1 MSQNNL
7 TKEDICISLSKK
19 KGYSV
24 LYSKKIINNLIEILI
39 DEIKENSFNLKNIG
53 TFKILNKKERIGR
66 NPRTKEI
73 YKIKAR
79 KTLAFKPS
87 TNLSRKINIFSG
99 KIN

>member
-1 MSQNNL
+1 MSQSNI
-7 TKEDICISLSKK
+7 TKEDICIFLSRK
-19 KGYSV
+19 KGYSL
-24 LYSKKIINNLIEILI
+24 LYSKKIINYLIEILI
-39 DEIKENSFNLKNIG
+39 DEIKENTFNLKNIG

>member
-7 TKEDICISLSKK
+7 TKEDICIYLSRK

>member
-7 TKEDICISLSKK
+7 TKEDICIFLSRK

-53 TFKILNKKERIGR
+53 TFKILNKTERIGR

-87 TNLSRKINIFSG
+87 TNLSRKINIQW
-99 KIN
+99 KN

>member
-1 MSQNNL
+1 MKKNSIKKIDIIKNLNISQGFTSN
-7 TKEDICISLSKK
+7 
-19 KGYSV
+19 
-24 LYSKKIINNLIEILI
+24 YSKKVINDLIAIIINNIRSG
-39 DEIKENSFNLKNIG
+39 NFNLKNIG

-87 TNLSRKINIFSG
+87 TNLSQKINIFSG

>member
-7 TKEDICISLSKK
+7 TKEDICIFLSRK

-24 LYSKKIINNLIEILI
+24 LHSKKIINSLLEILI
-39 DEIKENSFNLKNIG
+39 NEIKENSYSLKNIG

-79 KTLAFKPS
+79 KSLVFKPS
-87 TNLSRKINIFSG
+87 ANLSRKINIFSG

>member
-1 MSQNNL
+1 MNQNNL
-7 TKEDICISLSKK
+7 TKEDICIFLSRK

-39 DEIKENSFNLKNIG
+39 DEIKENTFNLKNIG

-66 NPRTKEI
+66 NPRTREI

-79 KTLAFKPS
+79 KSLAFKPS
-87 TNLSRKINIFSG
+87 TNLSGKINIFSG

>member
-1 MSQNNL
+1 MSHNNL
-7 TKEDICISLSKK
+7 TKDDICIFLSRK

-66 NPRTKEI
+66 NPKTKEI

-87 TNLSRKINIFSG
+87 TNLSGKINLFSG

>member
-1 MSQNNL
+1 MSQNNF
-7 TKEDICISLSKK
+7 TKEDICIFLSKE
-19 KGYSV
+19 KGYSL
-24 LYSKKIINNLIEILI
+24 LYSKKIINYLIEILI
-39 DEIKENSFNLKNIG
+39 DEIRENSFNLKNIG

-79 KTLAFKPS
+79 KTLSFKPS

>member
-7 TKEDICISLSKK
+7 TKDDICIFLSRK

>member
-1 MSQNNL
+1 MIQNNL
-7 TKEDICISLSKK
+7 TKEDICIFLSRK
-19 KGYSV
+19 KGYSL

-39 DEIKENSFNLKNIG
+39 DEIKENTFNLKNIG

-79 KTLAFKPS
+79 KSLAFKPS
-87 TNLSRKINIFSG
+87 TNLSGKINIFSG

>member
-7 TKEDICISLSKK
+7 TKDDICIFLSRK

-66 NPRTKEI
+66 NPKTKEI

-79 KTLAFKPS
+79 QTLAFKPS
-87 TNLSRKINIFSG
+87 TNLSGKINLYSG

>member
-7 TKEDICISLSKK
+7 TKEDICIFLSRN

-24 LYSKKIINNLIEILI
+24 QYSKRIINNLLEILI
-39 DEIKENSFNLKNIG
+39 NEIKENTFNLKNIG

-79 KTLAFKPS
+79 KTLVFKPS
-87 TNLSRKINIFSG
+87 TNLSQEISIQWKN
-99 KIN
+99 

>member
-1 MSQNNL
+1 MSQSNL
-7 TKEDICISLSKK
+7 TKEEICIFLSRK

>member
-1 MSQNNL
+1 MSQSNL
-7 TKEDICISLSKK
+7 TKEEICIFLSRK

-79 KTLAFKPS
+79 KTIAFKPS
-87 TNLSRKINIFSG
+87 TNLSRKINILSG

>member
-7 TKEDICISLSKK
+7 TKEDICIFLSRK

-39 DEIKENSFNLKNIG
+39 DEIKENPFNLKNIG
-53 TFKILNKKERIGR
+53 TFKIFNKKERIGR

-79 KTLAFKPS
+79 KTIAFKPS
-87 TNLSRKINIFSG
+87 TNLSGKINLFSG

>member
-7 TKEDICISLSKK
+7 TKDDICIFLSKK

-79 KTLAFKPS
+79 KALVFKPS

>member
-7 TKEDICISLSKK
+7 TKDDICIFLSRK

-53 TFKILNKKERIGR
+53 TFKILNKKERVGR
-66 NPRTKEI
+66 NPKTKKI

-87 TNLSRKINIFSG
+87 THLSGKINLFSG

>member
-1 MSQNNL
+1 MNQNNL
-7 TKEDICISLSKK
+7 TKEDICIFLSRK
-19 KGYSV
+19 KGYSL

-39 DEIKENSFNLKNIG
+39 DEIKENTFNLKNIG

-66 NPRTKEI
+66 NPRTREI

-79 KTLAFKPS
+79 KSLAFKPS
-87 TNLSRKINIFSG
+87 TNLSGKINIFSG

>member
-1 MSQNNL
+1 MNQNNL
-7 TKEDICISLSKK
+7 TKEDICIFLSRK

-79 KTLAFKPS
+79 KTLSFKPS

>member
-7 TKEDICISLSKK
+7 TKEDICIFLSRK

-24 LYSKKIINNLIEILI
+24 LYSKKIINNLIEIFI

-79 KTLAFKPS
+79 KTIAFKPS

>member
-7 TKEDICISLSKK
+7 TKEDICIFLSRK

-53 TFKILNKKERIGR
+53 TFKILNKNERLGR

>member
-7 TKEDICISLSKK
+7 TKEDISIFLSRK

-79 KTLAFKPS
+79 KTIAFKPS

>member
-1 MSQNNL
+1 MNQNNL
-7 TKEDICISLSKK
+7 TKEDICIFLSRK

-66 NPRTKEI
+66 NPRTREI

-79 KTLAFKPS
+79 KSLAFKPS
-87 TNLSRKINIFSG
+87 TNLSGKINIFSG

>member
-7 TKEDICISLSKK
+7 TKEDICIFLSRK

>member
-39 DEIKENSFNLKNIG
+39 YEIKANSFNLR
-53 TFKILNKKERIGR
+53 TYWKKPKDKR
-66 NPRTKEI
+66 N
-73 YKIKAR
+73 
-79 KTLAFKPS
+79 L
-87 TNLSRKINIFSG
+87 
-99 KIN
+99 

>member
-7 TKEDICISLSKK
+7 TKEDICIFLSRK

-66 NPRTKEI
+66 NPKTKEV

-79 KTLAFKPS
+79 KTLAFRPS
-87 TNLSRKINIFSG
+87 TNLSRKINTFSG

>member
-39 DEIKENSFNLKNIG
+39 YEIKANSFNLKNIG

-66 NPRTKEI
+66 NPRTK
-73 YKIKAR
+73 AR
-79 KTLAFKPS
+79 KTLVFKPS
-87 TNLSRKINIFSG
+87 TNLSQKINTFSG

>member
-7 TKEDICISLSKK
+7 TKEDICIFLSRK

-39 DEIKENSFNLKNIG
+39 DEIKENSFNLKNLG

>member
-7 TKEDICISLSKK
+7 TKDDICIFLSRR

>member
-1 MSQNNL
+1 MNQNNL
-7 TKEDICISLSKK
+7 TKEDICIFLSRK

-39 DEIKENSFNLKNIG
+39 DEIKENTLKLKNIG

>member
-7 TKEDICISLSKK
+7 TKEDICIFLSRK

-39 DEIKENSFNLKNIG
+39 DEIKENTFNLKNIG

-66 NPRTKEI
+66 NPRTREI

-79 KTLAFKPS
+79 KSLAFKPS
-87 TNLSRKINIFSG
+87 TNLSGKINIFSG

>member
-7 TKEDICISLSKK
+7 TKEDIWIFLSRK

-39 DEIKENSFNLKNIG
+39 DEIKENPFNLKNIG

>member
-7 TKEDICISLSKK
+7 TKEDICIFLSRN

-24 LYSKKIINNLIEILI
+24 LYSKRIINNLLEILI
-39 DEIKENSFNLKNIG
+39 NEIKENTFNLKNIG

-73 YKIKAR
+73 HKIKAR
-79 KTLAFKPS
+79 KTLVFKPS
-87 TNLSRKINIFSG
+87 TNLSQEISIQWKN
-99 KIN
+99 

>member
-7 TKEDICISLSKK
+7 TKEDICIFLSRK

-39 DEIKENSFNLKNIG
+39 DEIKENSFNLKNLG

-87 TNLSRKINIFSG
+87 TNLSRKINI
-99 KIN
+99 

>member
-7 TKEDICISLSKK
+7 TKEDICIFLSKK

-39 DEIKENSFNLKNIG
+39 DEIKENSCNLKNIG

-66 NPRTKEI
+66 NPKTKEI

-87 TNLSRKINIFSG
+87 TNLSQKINIFSG

>member
-7 TKEDICISLSKK
+7 TKEDICFFLSKK
-19 KGYSV
+19 KGYSL
-24 LYSKKIINNLIEILI
+24 LYSRKIINYLIEILI

-79 KTLAFKPS
+79 KTLTFKPS

>member
-7 TKEDICISLSKK
+7 TKEDICIFLSRK

-66 NPRTKEI
+66 NPRTREI

-79 KTLAFKPS
+79 KSLAFKPS
-87 TNLSRKINIFSG
+87 TNLSGKINILSG

>member
-1 MSQNNL
+1 MNQNNL
-7 TKEDICISLSKK
+7 TKEDICIFLSRK

-53 TFKILNKKERIGR
+53 TFKILNKKERLGR

>member
-7 TKEDICISLSKK
+7 TNEDICIFLSRK

-24 LYSKKIINNLIEILI
+24 LYSKKIINNLMEILI

-87 TNLSRKINIFSG
+87 TNLSRKINI
-99 KIN
+99 

>member
-7 TKEDICISLSKK
+7 TKEDICIFLSKK

-39 DEIKENSFNLKNIG
+39 DEIKENPFNLKNIG